1 MLLVLIHTLL
11 ILPVARYDEALVAQL
26 DDAHRRIW
34 NAVIAIRP
42 PAPMMTYHESFI
54 MRFPE
59 LLMYHQQHG
68 NCGIT
73 LKYDATLYRWMR
85 AQIGHIRQWKI
96 KSQISTYRKHN
107 ETRYMSAL
115 QAIGINW
122 VPK

>member
-1 MLLVLIHTLL
+1 MLL
-11 ILPVARYDEALVAQL
+11 ILSVALYDEALVAQL
-26 DDAHRRIW
+26 NDAHRRIW
-34 NAVIAIRP
+34 SAVIAIRP
-42 PAPMMTYHESFI
+42 PAPMMTYHESFL

-85 AQIGHIRQWKI
+85 AQIGHIRQWKL
-96 KSQISTYRKHN
+96 KSQLSMYRKQN

>member
-1 MLLVLIHTLL
+1 MQHNPFIVPTTSSLFQMPITQV
-11 ILPVARYDEALVAQL
+11 PAAAAPAVAGA
-26 DDAHRRIW
+26 
-34 NAVIAIRP
+34 
-42 PAPMMTYHESFI
+42 
-54 MRFPE
+54 
-59 LLMYHQQHG
+59 MYHQQHG

-85 AQIGHIRQWKI
+85 AQIGHIRQWKL

>member
-1 MLLVLIHTLL
+1 MSFKTCFITCFWYVTC
-11 ILPVARYDEALVAQL
+11 PDTYVTNSPCSSV
-26 DDAHRRIW
+26 RRG
-34 NAVIAIRP
+34 AGD
-42 PAPMMTYHESFI
+42 ESFI

-85 AQIGHIRQWKI
+85 AQIGHIRQWKL